1 MGAVGIKQA
10 DCNRYAAV
18 PPPLPSP
25 SGGGRKKNTEDQ
37 SGTNLLLKMATS
49 PASSN
54 VATCPIFP
62 SLILQA
68 ENRL

>member
-18 PPPLPSP
+18 PPPSP
-25 SGGGRKKNTEDQ
+25 PPPGGGEQPGPQ
-37 SGTNLLLKMATS
+37 SGPNLLLKMATS